1 MRLLVKPGNYLD
13 FTPVTLEL
21 YPDSTIEHVISLL
34 TLRYPDLDATKL
46 SVFLNHNLL
55 PQDKTL
61 YDLNIQDDSELS
73 VTEIQK
79 TCCSLL

>member
-1 MRLLVKPGNYLD
+1 MRLLVKPGDSLD

-21 YPDSTIEHVISLL
+21 YPDNTIEHVISLL

-46 SVFLNHNLL
+46 SVFHNHTFL

-61 YDLNIQDDSELS
+61 YDLNISEESELT
-73 VTEIQK
+73 VTQIQK